1 MSHIGCIGKCFVVHV
16 TDTQRPMCEN
26 GKGSY
31 VITGWSLI
39 RQQFLALFIK
49 RFHHARRS
57 RKGIIA
63 QVKPSPHYSA
73 QTFTNWFESQAEQNS
88 LFLSVDV
95 SVVFHNLQLS
105 EGSVMVRPVWVQ
117 HEFERGCLPLYALA
131 HHKQRLLKI
140 EAWAHEMNILH
151 REAWERVPISVQW
164 VRPVAR

>member
-1 MSHIGCIGKCFVVHV
+1 
-16 TDTQRPMCEN
+16 MCVN
-26 GKGSY
+26 GKGSS

-63 QVKPSPHYSA
+63 QVKPSPQFSA
-73 QTFTNWFESQAEQNS
+73 QTSSNWFQSQTEQNS

-95 SVVFHNLQLS
+95 SIGFHNLQLS
-105 EGSVMVRPVWVQ
+105 EGAVMGLGRS
-117 HEFERGCLPLYALA
+117 EFEWGCLPLYALA

-140 EAWAHEMNILH
+140 EAWAHVMNILH
-151 REAWERVPISVQW
+151 SEAWERVPVSFQW
-164 VRPVAR
+164 VRPVAQ